1 MFWCFGLSV
10 VGVLVGIFVVL
21 VGKLGVLVGI
31 LGVLIG
37 VLSILVGK
45 LGILVDLL
53 IVLVGAFF
61 IRMAYLV
68 SLAFRWCIFEMRRSI
83 LYLGRCT
90 WYFHHKKCE
99 DLC

>member
-10 VGVLVGIFVVL
+10 AGVLVGIFVVL

-53 IVLVGAFF
+53 IV
-61 IRMAYLV
+61 
-68 SLAFRWCIFEMRRSI
+68 SLAFRWCIFKMRRSI